1 MKPVCLML
9 LPVLALGISTMDASA
24 QAWPG
29 KPLTAV
35 VPVGAGSTTDIIPRI
50 VFEQLSSQLGQNV
63 IVENRAGAGTTIGAA
78 YVAKSAPDGYTILV
92 NSSAHAISPSLYP
105 NLSYHPARD
114 FAAVIPL
121 GISANVLVVS
131 PARGWK
137 TVADFVAAA
146 RAKPGVMNF
155 SSVGIG
161 SGTHLSAERF
171 VHSAGIKAV
180 HVPFKGG
187 AEAMTEVIAGRI
199 DFFFG
204 PVGLVLP
211 YVREGR
217 LAALVVN
224 SASRSSAL
232 PDVPT
237 TQESGFADAE
247 YPIWF
252 GMFVPA
258 RTPRNIVDKLY
269 DETLSALQTP
279 KIKQKLASLGVDPM
293 VMTPAQFQA
302 LVEKEIDMNA
312 RLVKAVGLAQ

>member
-1 MKPVCLML
+1 MKSICLML
-9 LPVLALGISTMDASA
+9 LPILCLSISTIDANA
-24 QAWPG
+24 QAWPS
-29 KPLTAV
+29 KPLTAI

-50 VFEQLSSQLGQNV
+50 VFEQLSSQLGQNI
-63 IVENRAGAGTTIGAA
+63 IVENRAGAGTTLGAA
-78 YVAKSAPDGYTILV
+78 VVAKSSPDGYTVLV

-105 NLSYHPARD
+105 NLTYNPAHD

-121 GISANVLVVS
+121 GISAGVLVVS
-131 PARGWK
+131 PAKGWK
-137 TVADFVAAA
+137 TVGDFVAAA

-187 AEAMTEVIAGRI
+187 AEAMTEVIAGRM

-217 LAALVVN
+217 LSALVVN
-224 SASRSSAL
+224 TATRSDAL

-237 TQESGFADAE
+237 TQEAGFADAE
-247 YPIWF
+247 YPLWF
-252 GMFVPA
+252 GMFLPA
-258 RTPRNIVDKLY
+258 KTPRDVVDKLH
-269 DETLSALQTP
+269 DETLKALQTA
-279 KIKQKLASLGVDPM
+279 KVKEKLGALGVDPM

-302 LVEKEIDMNA
+302 LVEKDIDLNA
-312 RLVKAVGLAQ
+312 TLVKAAGLVQ

>member
-1 MKPVCLML
+1 MLATVLAVRSQPKESAMKPVCLML

-78 YVAKSAPDGYTILV
+78 YVAKSAPDGYTMLV

-146 RAKPGVMNF
+146 RAVTRKR
-155 SSVGIG
+155 
-161 SGTHLSAERF
+161 T
-171 VHSAGIKAV
+171 AV
-180 HVPFKGG
+180 HERSAVLSRG
-187 AEAMTEVIAGRI
+187 AHDNGH
-199 DFFFG
+199 
-204 PVGLVLP
+204 
-211 YVREGR
+211 
-217 LAALVVN
+217 
-224 SASRSSAL
+224 
-232 PDVPT
+232 
-237 TQESGFADAE
+237 
-247 YPIWF
+247 
-252 GMFVPA
+252 
-258 RTPRNIVDKLY
+258 
-269 DETLSALQTP
+269 
-279 KIKQKLASLGVDPM
+279 
-293 VMTPAQFQA
+293 AQF
-302 LVEKEIDMNA
+302 
-312 RLVKAVGLAQ
+312 